1 MLSFVQRRLAVGLVT
16 LFLITVAV
24 FGLIN
29 LAPGGPAA
37 IMNMNTTASGRAALA
52 RSYQLDEPLPVR
64 YARWL
69 GSAARG
75 NLGTSYDFG
84 EPVATV
90 IWERL
95 PNTLILAGTA
105 LLLSVLVGIPLGVL
119 AALARG
125 RWLDTAISSGAT
137 LGLSIPDFWLATVMI
152 IIFAVFLRWLPASG
166 MSASGGGGGG
176 GLLPHLIMPATV
188 LSVAFL
194 PNVVRFTRSS
204 MIGVLGADYIRTAR
218 AKGLS
223 RIIVLGKHALRNA
236 LVPVLSM
243 VGVLAAVLLGGSA
256 IVESVF
262 AWPGIGR
269 LSVQAATD
277 RDYPLIMGVTLL
289 VSTIVIVINIVTDLL
304 YALLDPRIKYG

>member
-1 MLSFVQRRLAVGLVT
+1 MLSFLVRRLAVGLVT

-37 IMNMNTTASGRAALA
+37 IMTMTTTASERAALA
-52 RSYQLDEPLPVR
+52 RSYRLNQPLPVR
-64 YARWL
+64 YAQWL
-69 GSAARG
+69 GSAVRG
-75 NLGTSYDFG
+75 NLGNSYDFG

-90 IWERL
+90 IKERL

-105 LLLSVLVGIPLGVL
+105 LLLSVLVGIPLGVW

-125 RWLDTAISSGAT
+125 RWLDTGISSLAT
-137 LGLSIPDFWLATVMI
+137 LGLSIPDFWLGTVMI
-152 IIFAVFLRWLPASG
+152 IIFAVFLHWLPASG

-176 GLLPHLIMPATV
+176 GLLPHLVMPATV

-204 MIGVLGADYIRTAR
+204 MVGVLGADYIRTAR

-223 RIIVLGKHALRNA
+223 QVIVLYKHALRNA
-236 LVPVLSM
+236 VVPVLSM
-243 VGVLAAVLLGGSA
+243 VGLLAATLLGGSA

-304 YALLDPRIKYG
+304 YASLDPRITYG